1 MTDLPHASQ
10 RNLQKPLKDS
20 DPEMAQIIVN
30 EEKRQRGGI
39 QLIAS
44 EVRDPFDPRSMTLR
58 LELRSGGSARGC
70 RLCDDQQ
77 VL

>member
-1 MTDLPHASQ
+1 MADLPHASQ
-10 RNLQKPLKDS
+10 RNLQKSLKDS

-44 EVRDPFDPRSMTLR
+44 EVRDPVDLQ
-58 LELRSGGSARGC
+58 A
-70 RLCDDQQ
+70 
-77 VL
+77 